1 MWEIRAMQEE
11 NIYKTPEA
19 RLSVE
24 SYDESEC
31 LFFPVSRTK
40 LIILFIATFGVYSIY
55 WFYKNWK
62 LQQKCMKEK
71 VNPALRSIFYIFF
84 THSLFRRIEA
94 AAIKEEIP
102 KSWNANVLATV
113 FVILSIVSNVLDRIS
128 QNNETIGIVD
138 YVSVLMV
145 FILLYPLYMVQEV
158 VNKVNGDPHGK
169 LNSSFSIYNVIFIV
183 IGVFLWFLVGIG
195 FFQSDINSINQLYQ

>member
-1 MWEIRAMQEE
+1 MSEE

-31 LFFPVSRTK
+31 LFFPVSQNK

-62 LQQKCMKEK
+62 LQQKCMREK

-84 THSLFRRIEA
+84 THSLFRRIESA
-94 AAIKEEIP
+94 AKKEEIP
-102 KSWNANVLATV
+102 TSWNANVLATV
-113 FVILSIVSNVLDRIS
+113 FVILSIISNVLDRVS
-128 QNNETIGIVD
+128 RTTETVGIVD

-158 VNKVNGDPHGK
+158 VNKVNGDPYGK
-169 LNSSFSIYNVIFIV
+169 LNNSFSIYNVIFIV

-195 FFQSDINSINQLYQ
+195 FFQSDINSISQLYQ